1 MDYSNEENQKKP
13 ITNNHLKHLFGLDD
27 DFQNCYFEDLQ
38 KKYWESLKPANDNIY
53 KKSGGENA

>member
-38 KKYWESLKPANDNIY
+38 KKYWESLKSANDNI
-53 KKSGGENA
+53 KVERGDK